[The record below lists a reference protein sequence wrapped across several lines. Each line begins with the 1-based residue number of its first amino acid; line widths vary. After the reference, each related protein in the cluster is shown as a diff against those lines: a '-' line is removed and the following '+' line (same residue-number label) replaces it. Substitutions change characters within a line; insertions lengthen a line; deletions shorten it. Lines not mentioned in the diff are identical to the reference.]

1 MRTLFKVILA
11 FLLFVIVAVGVM
23 YVYMTR
29 GMDELKEAQVRSI
42 SPLSL
47 EDGVYTGA
55 FDSGRWA
62 NTVEVTVKDRKIT
75 EIALVEDVTFSRA
88 EISKGLFDEVIE
100 KQDLDVEIVSGATMT
115 CKAYLVALERALV
128 K

>member
-1 MRTLFKVILA
+1 MRTVFKVILA
-11 FLLFVIVAVGVM
+11 FLLFVIVSVGVM
-23 YVYMTR
+23 LVYMTR
-29 GMDELKEAQVRSI
+29 GMEELKGVQVRSI

-47 EDGVYTGA
+47 EDGIYRGE

-75 EIALVEDVTFSRA
+75 DITLVEDVTFSKV
-88 EISKGLFDEVIE
+88 EISEGLFDEVIT
-100 KQDLDVEIVSGATMT
+100 KQDLDVDIVSGATMT
-115 CKAYLVALERALV
+115 CKAYLVALEHALV

>member
-1 MRTLFKVILA
+1 MRALFKVILA
-11 FLLFVIVAVGVM
+11 FLLFVIVSVGVM
-23 YVYMTR
+23 FVYMTR
-29 GMDELKEAQVRSI
+29 GMDELKDVQVRSI

-47 EDGVYTGA
+47 EDGVYRGE

-75 EIALVEDVTFSRA
+75 DISLVEDVTFSRA
-88 EISKGLFDEVIE
+88 EISEGLFDAVIE
-100 KQDLDVEIVSGATMT
+100 KQDLDVDIVSGATMT
-115 CKAYLVALERALV
+115 CKAYLAALEHALV

>member
-1 MRTLFKVILA
+1 MRTLFKVVLA
-11 FLLFVIVAVGVM
+11 FILFVIVSVGVM

-29 GMDELKEAQVRSI
+29 GMDELKEAQVGSI

-47 EDGVYTGA
+47 EDGIYRGA
-55 FDSGRWA
+55 LDSGRWT
-62 NTVEVTVKDRKIT
+62 NSVEVTVKDKKIT
-75 EIALVEDVTFSRA
+75 GITLVDDVTFSRA
-88 EISKGLFDEVIE
+88 EISEGLFDEVIR

-115 CKAYLVALERALV
+115 CKAYLVSLERALV